1 MISTGLHDIADDGHV
16 LNHNEIVI
24 RGCVGNVRKVDEII
38 FGTVADDNWIVHI
51 IFENVAEVVVEDRF
65 T

>member
-1 MISTGLHDIADDGHV
+1 MTSTGFHEIADDGHV

-24 RGCVGNVRKVDEII
+24 HGCVGNVQKEDEII

-51 IFENVAEVVVEDRF
+51 IFENVTQVVVEDCF